1 MVVYALPFNMVD
13 DIDKTDLR
21 SPKIVFIFS
30 GKRKSGKDFVAK
42 KLRDSF
48 GCDRCAIVRL
58 SGPLKHDYARQ
69 NGLDFHRLL
78 DSSNYKELYRE
89 DMIKWGE
96 EKRNVDPSYFCR
108 LAVKMTISGF
118 SDKNCSG
125 GHVWIISD
133 ARRTTDL
140 KYFKEGYKNVVSVR
154 INASEETRKSRGWEF
169 TPGVDDA
176 ESECGLDQEEF
187 DVIIQNDG
195 DEQQLN
201 SDIVRLQQ
209 YTCSP

>member
-1 MVVYALPFNMVD
+1 MHFYSRWRTLGQKV
-13 DIDKTDLR
+13 
-21 SPKIVFIFS
+21 VFIFS
-30 GKRKSGKDFVAK
+30 GKRKSGKDFVAE
-42 KLRDSF
+42 KLRERFDY
-48 GCDRCAIVRL
+48 DRCAIIRL
-58 SGPLKHDYARQ
+58 SGPLKDEYAKQ

-108 LAVKMTISGF
+108 LAVQMTVTGF
-118 SDKNCSG
+118 SGKNWP
-125 GHVWIISD
+125 HMWIISD
-133 ARRTTDL
+133 ARRKTDL
-140 KYFKEGYKNVVSVR
+140 KYFKENFKNVVSVR

-169 TPGVDDA
+169 TPGVDDS

-195 DEQQLN
+195 NEYQLN
-201 SDIVRLQQ
+201 CHIICLQDFS
-209 YTCSP
+209 CPP